1 MIILS
6 TLNRKQRSAAASK
19 QVAECR
25 DNDDQRKAQADGAEC
40 RRSYLRDPRDVDA
53 VYNVVQQTQN
63 LSNQHRERCPEDVSG
78 YGSMFE
84 INSFHL
90 FPHSLLFH
98 LLFSIAWRILYVNY
112 CFYIEI
118 K

>member
-1 MIILS
+1 MMITIS
-6 TLNRKQRSAAASK
+6 GKHRPTAPSAAVPTS
-19 QVAECR
+19 
-25 DNDDQRKAQADGAEC
+25 
-40 RRSYLRDPRDVDA
+40 DPRDVDA
-53 VYNVVQQTQN
+53 VYNIVQQTQN
-63 LSNQHRERCPEDVSG
+63 LSNQHRERCPDDVSG

-98 LLFSIAWRILYVNY
+98 LLFSIVWRILYVNY

-118 K
+118 E